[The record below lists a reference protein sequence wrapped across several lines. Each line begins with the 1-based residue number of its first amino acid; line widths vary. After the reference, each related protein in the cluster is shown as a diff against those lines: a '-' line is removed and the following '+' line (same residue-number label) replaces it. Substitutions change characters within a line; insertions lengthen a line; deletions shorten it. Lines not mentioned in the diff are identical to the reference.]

1 MPRSSLG
8 QPNAAHPAG
17 ARDERVSVVG
27 RRDGQCR
34 RGSAH
39 QANGMLAQPT
49 RLRLLSHEARSVYRG
64 EAFGV
69 SGVLCHLART
79 GRPSPPARWASPSGR
94 PLLRRERGRIP
105 CRGRARCGSLSS
117 PTPSSPRTTAL
128 PRLARPS
135 RRLFPGEGTRS
146 RCSPSGPLGCP
157 EARSART
164 GFGSGGSFRSR
175 LLPIRST
182 ESPSR
187 HGTSPSFLLVSTSFT
202 STPRGLWASPG
213 GSQPVDG
220 ASRA

>member
-1 MPRSSLG
+1 MESVLRSSQG
-8 QPNAAHPAG
+8 QPDAVHPAG

-34 RGSAH
+34 HGSAH
-39 QANGMLAQPT
+39 PANGMLLN
-49 RLRLLSHEARSVYRG
+49 RLGS
-64 EAFGV
+64 AFSITKLVPLIEGKL
-69 SGVLCHLART
+69 SGVRCHLART
-79 GRPSPPARWASPSGR
+79 ARPSPPARRAFPSGR
-94 PLLRRERGRIP
+94 PLLRRERGRTP
-105 CRGRARCGSLSS
+105 CRGKARCGSLSS

-146 RCSPSGPLGCP
+146 RCSPSDPLGCP
-157 EARSART
+157 ESRSART
-164 GFGSGGSFRSR
+164 GFGSDGSFRSR

-187 HGTSPSFLLVSTSFT
+187 HGTSPSLLLVSTSFT
-202 STPRGLWASPG
+202 STPPGLWVSPG